1 MEFKAVT
8 SGMGS
13 FSATNKDA
21 AATIS
26 GAGSADSAAM
36 LSSAA
41 AALGPIGANYLA
53 SYAPAQANNLAAT
66 KLLAYLHAAIGG
78 ATDASVKAIVS
89 NEGEGIAPG
98 GCVIDSGPR
107 KLPDAAGSPW
117 TPA

>member
-21 AATIS
+21 AVTIS

-36 LSSAA
+36 LNSAA

-66 KLLAYLHAAIGG
+66 KLLAHLHDAIGG

-89 NEGEGIAPG
+89 NESEGT
-98 GCVIDSGPR
+98 
-107 KLPDAAGSPW
+107 
-117 TPA
+117 TP

>member
-66 KLLAYLHAAIGG
+66 KLLARVHAAIGG
-78 ATDASVKAIVS
+78 STDASVRAIVS
-89 NEGEGIAPG
+89 NESE
-98 GCVIDSGPR
+98 
-107 KLPDAAGSPW
+107 
-117 TPA
+117 

>member
-1 MEFKAVT
+1 MEFKAVP

-26 GAGSADSAAM
+26 GAGSADSAGM
-36 LSSAA
+36 LGSAA

-78 ATDASVKAIVS
+78 STDASVKAILD
-89 NEGEGIAPG
+89 NEHAPVKDPTAIEPWER
-98 GCVIDSGPR
+98 GCWER
-107 KLPDAAGSPW
+107 RY
-117 TPA
+117 

>member
-21 AATIS
+21 AVTIS

-41 AALGPIGANYLA
+41 AALGPIGAEYLA
-53 SYAPAQANNLAAT
+53 AYAPAQANNLAAT
-66 KLLAYLHAAIGG
+66 NLLARLHDAIGG
-78 ATDASVKAIVS
+78 ATDGSVKAIS
-89 NEGEGIAPG
+89 SHEGDGIAPG
-98 GCVIDSGPR
+98 GCIDPY
-107 KLPDAAGSPW
+107 
-117 TPA
+117 PADRNCWERRV